1 MKKYIYII
9 LIPLLFL
16 SCDYKPIYSQKDNY
30 NFMIQKINFSGDSE
44 INNLIDKKLKK
55 YQKKEGKKKFSIFAL
70 SSYEK
75 ISQSKNQ
82 SGKTTNYLITIDV
95 SFDIKKDNKVK
106 KFVTKEEFSIKNFSN
121 KFEENNLEK
130 IKKENL
136 VDLIISKLEVQLSQL
151 E

>member
-9 LIPLLFL
+9 LVPLLLL
-16 SCDYKPIYSQKDNY
+16 SCDYKPIYSKKSNY
-30 NFMIQKINFSGDSE
+30 NFMIQKIDFSGDSE

-55 YQKKEGKKKFSIFAL
+55 YQNKKSEKKFSISTI

-75 ISQSKNQ
+75 ISQSKDL
-82 SGKTTNYLITIDV
+82 SGKTTNYLIIINV
-95 SFDIKKDNKVK
+95 SFEIKKENKVNK
-106 KFVTKEEFSIKNFSN
+106 ISFKEEFLIKNFSN

-136 VDLIISKLEVQLSQL
+136 IDLIINRLVIQLLQI

>member
-1 MKKYIYII
+1 MKKYIYIV

-16 SCDYKPIYSQKDNY
+16 SCDYKPIYSNKDNY
-30 NFMIQKINFSGDSE
+30 DFVIEKINFDGDRE
-44 INNLIDKKLKK
+44 ISNLIDKKLKK
-55 YQKKEGKKKFSIFAL
+55 FQNRENEKKFLISTI

-75 ISQSKNQ
+75 ISQSKDL
-82 SGKTTNYLITIDV
+82 SGKTTNYLIIINV
-95 SFDIKKDNKVK
+95 SFEIKKENKVNK
-106 KFVTKEEFSIKNFSN
+106 ISFKEEFLIKNFSN

-136 VDLIISKLEVQLSQL
+136 IDLIISRLVIQLSQI

>member
-9 LIPLLFL
+9 LMPFLFL
-16 SCDYKPIYSQKDNY
+16 SCDYKPIYSKKSDY
-30 NFMIQKINFSGDSE
+30 NFMIQKIDFSGDSE

-55 YQKKEGKKKFSIFAL
+55 YQNKESEKKFSILAL

-75 ISQSKNQ
+75 ISQSKNL
-82 SGKTTNYLITIDV
+82 SGKTTNYLVTIDV
-95 SFDIKKDNKVK
+95 SFEIKKDNKVK
-106 KFVTKEEFSIKNFSN
+106 RYLNKEQFLIKNFNN

-136 VDLIISKLEVQLSQL
+136 IDSIISRLVVQLSQI

>member
-136 VDLIISKLEVQLSQL
+136 IELIISRLIVQLSQI

>member
-9 LIPLLFL
+9 LLPLIFL
-16 SCDYKPIYSQKDNY
+16 SCDYKPIYSNKNNY
-30 NFMIQKINFSGDSE
+30 NFVIEKIDFDGDRE
-44 INNLIDKKLKK
+44 INNLINKKLKK
-55 YQKKEGKKKFSIFAL
+55 FQNKENEKKISISTI

-75 ISQSKNQ
+75 ISQSKDL
-82 SGKTTNYLITIDV
+82 SGKTTNYLVIINV
-95 SFDIKKDNKVK
+95 FFEIKKENKLEK
-106 KFVTKEEFSIKNFSN
+106 ISFKEEFLIKNFSN

-136 VDLIISKLEVQLSQL
+136 IDLVISRLIIQLSQI

>member
-95 SFDIKKDNKVK
+95 SFDIKKDSKVK

>member
-30 NFMIQKINFSGDSE
+30 NFMIQEINFSGDSE

-106 KFVTKEEFSIKNFSN
+106 EFVTKEEFSIKNFSN

>member
-95 SFDIKKDNKVK
+95 SFDIKKDSKVK

-136 VDLIISKLEVQLSQL
+136 VDLIISKLEVQLSRL

>member
-55 YQKKEGKKKFSIFAL
+55 YQKKEGKKKF
-70 SSYEK
+70 
-75 ISQSKNQ
+75 
-82 SGKTTNYLITIDV
+82 
-95 SFDIKKDNKVK
+95 
-106 KFVTKEEFSIKNFSN
+106 
-121 KFEENNLEK
+121 
-130 IKKENL
+130 
-136 VDLIISKLEVQLSQL
+136 
-151 E
+151 

>member
-30 NFMIQKINFSGDSE
+30 NFMIQEINFSGDSE

-95 SFDIKKDNKVK
+95 SFDIKKDSKVK

>member
-1 MKKYIYII
+1 MKKYIYIV

-16 SCDYKPIYSQKDNY
+16 SCDYKPIYSKKNNY
-30 NFMIQKINFSGDSE
+30 DFMIEKIDFNGDRE

-55 YQKKEGKKKFSIFAL
+55 FQNKENEKKFLISTI

-75 ISQSKNQ
+75 ISQSKDL
-82 SGKTTNYLITIDV
+82 SGKTTNYLVIINV
-95 SFDIKKDNKVK
+95 SFEIKKENKLE
-106 KFVTKEEFSIKNFSN
+106 KFSSKEEFLIKNFSN

-136 VDLIISKLEVQLSQL
+136 IELIISRLIVQLSQI

>member
-9 LIPLLFL
+9 LVPLLLL
-16 SCDYKPIYSQKDNY
+16 SCDYKPIYSKKSNY
-30 NFMIQKINFSGDSE
+30 NFMIQKIDFSGDSE

-55 YQKKEGKKKFSIFAL
+55 YQNKESEKKFSIFAL

-75 ISQSKNQ
+75 IAQSKNL
-82 SGKTTNYLITIDV
+82 SGKTTNYLVTIDV
-95 SFDIKKDNKVK
+95 SFEIKKGNEVK
-106 KFVTKEEFSIKNFSN
+106 KFITKEEFLIKNFSD

-136 VDLIISKLEVQLSQL
+136 IDLIISRLEVQLSQI